1 MFLAAIT
8 GTRLDALAQTKRSI
22 LLARSLAF
30 GFGLTAV
37 FVLLGLGFG
46 LIPINPADQA
56 AGKYFTWSGYAGTN
70 MWVDP
75 VNDITT
81 IFMMQNNEASP
92 DFRPLHG
99 QWVYGGYKPAVTSG
113 PAMPP
118 AQ

>member
-1 MFLAAIT
+1 M
-8 GTRLDALAQTKRSI
+8 
-22 LLARSLAF
+22 
-30 GFGLTAV
+30 
-37 FVLLGLGFG
+37 
-46 LIPINPADQA
+46 PPADGKPVEGASGA
-56 AGKYFTWSGYAGTN
+56 AAPAAPATPAPPAAPAVGAKPAPPRPGGGGLDFANSDIAFAGTN

-113 PAMPP
+113 PAETP